1 MVQTKMTES
10 KSIIL
15 NLTTTSGRLDLC
27 SATLW
32 SLLNQSLS
40 PDRINLW
47 ISAEPYMAD
56 EGIQIL
62 PDSINKLMNYNNMIE
77 IHYVENTGPYRKII
91 PALRS
96 CLDEDILVYADDDVV
111 YSYHWLEGL
120 INCYLEN
127 KRKYVVSSRV
137 REMKKN
143 FFGRYQSYSLFPLV
157 FEKKVFYKDFIITGV
172 GGCVLEKKHIL
183 QKYIELDSFKI
194 VAPKT
199 DDLWVSKIIELS
211 GSKVI
216 TCPKAL
222 GCIMEIQHDIH
233 ALNRVNTF
241 FSGQNI
247 ISKILGPFKRRILGY
262 CGVSLSN
269 NDVMI
274 KAIICYFKSKSKL
287 K

>member
-1 MVQTKMTES
+1 MTES

-32 SLLNQSLS
+32 SLVNQSLL
-40 PDRINLW
+40 PGRINLW

-62 PDSINKLMNYNNMIE
+62 PDSINRLIKYNDI
-77 IHYVENTGPYRKII
+77 IKVHYVENTGPYRKII

-111 YSYHWLEGL
+111 YSHHWLEYL
-120 INCYLEN
+120 ISFYLEN
-127 KRKYVVSSRV
+127 NREYVVSSRL

-143 FFGRYQSYSLFPLV
+143 FFGLYQSYSLFPLV
-157 FEKKVFYKDFIITGV
+157 FEKKVFYTDFIITGV
-172 GGCVLEKKHIL
+172 GGCVLERKHIS
-183 QKYIELDSFKI
+183 QKYIDLNSFKKI
-194 VAPKT
+194 APKT
-199 DDLWVSKIIELS
+199 DDLWISKIIELS
-211 GSKVI
+211 GSGVI
-216 TCPKAL
+216 ACPKAL
-222 GCIMEIQHDIH
+222 DCIMEIQHDIH
-233 ALNRVNTF
+233 ALNRMNTF
-241 FSGQNI
+241 FSSQNI
-247 ISKILGPFKRRILGY
+247 ISKMIGAFKRRLLGY

-274 KAIICYFKSKSKL
+274 KKINSFFKRNI
-287 K
+287 